1 MRPVCRVP
9 FQENDW
15 VVSDVAQSADGAL
28 FAVATSPGDRQPKRK
43 QWAWKQLNKTYQ
55 GQTLIT
61 RTIDDSTFMQTYQ
74 AVNLANDGTL
84 PLSSFD

>member
-1 MRPVCRVP
+1 MFKNPTSY
-9 FQENDW
+9 
-15 VVSDVAQSADGAL
+15 VVVVGNFVAQSADGAL
-28 FAVATSPGDRQPKRK
+28 FAVATSPGDDRQPKRK